1 MFGTVRSR
9 KLGSL
14 AVLLIVSVGLAEP
27 ANAQNAIRIDA
38 PAGRLGWLTHP
49 YQPRTVPPVN
59 LGNSSRL
66 DSLVRAGNLYLS
78 AQDVVALAIE
88 NNLDV
93 EVQRY
98 GPLLAKEVLKRAQAG
113 GALRSV
119 GQGIAQGPTSV
130 SLQGVSLNSGGTGAN
145 ATAGSG
151 VSSGGGIVTQLGPA
165 LTSFDPTISAFAN
178 FQHATSPQSNTVL
191 TGTTAFIQDTRTL
204 QAQYQQNWPVGLSVQ
219 VTYASQYAKVNSQF
233 FSLNPYTSGD
243 LDLQVTQN
251 LLQGFGSPVNGR
263 NIRVQKNNV
272 KVTDLQFKQQV
283 ITTVSAVLNL
293 YWDLVSFDEDLRAR
307 QRELQTAQ
315 QLLDDNQRQ
324 VQLGSLA
331 EIEITRAQAQVYSS
345 QQDLLV
351 SQTNLLQQE
360 TVLKNALSRN
370 GVAEP
375 SLADVHVIPLDK
387 LAIPEKEELKPVND
401 LVQDALGNRVEIA
414 QSRLNIESNKLNL
427 TGIKNSLKPT
437 LQAFA
442 ELTNN
447 GLTGQ
452 LSALGGTQPGISYLA
467 GGYDNLLAEI
477 FRRNYPNYSAGLS
490 FNIALRNRAAQS
502 DYVTSQ
508 LELRQN
514 ELSLQK
520 NINQIRVDVQNAVI
534 GLQQARAR
542 YQAAEKARVLQEQ
555 ILDGDRQKNAL
566 GASTPYQVVQDE
578 RDLASAES
586 TETQALANYSHARIA
601 FDQAIGATLDV
612 NHISLDEALS
622 GRVARA
628 SVLPAVLPAT
638 PAGPPENPAAGERP

>member
-1 MFGTVRSR
+1 MHSR
-9 KLGSL
+9 KLHTSL
-14 AVLLIVSVGLAEP
+14 FLCASLWLAAP
-27 ANAQNAIRIDA
+27 AQGQEAIRID
-38 PAGRLGWLTHP
+38 PPTGRLGWLTHP
-49 YQPRTVPPVN
+49 YEPRTVPPVN
-59 LGNSSRL
+59 LSNSSRL

-98 GPLLAKEVLKRAQAG
+98 GPLLAKEVLKRAESG

-119 GQGIAQGPTSV
+119 GLGVAPGPTSV
-130 SLQGVSLNSGGTGAN
+130 SLQGVSLNSGGAGAN

-165 LTSFDPTISAFAN
+165 LISFDPTFSAFMN
-178 FQHATSPQSNTVL
+178 FQHATSPQSNTIL
-191 TGTTAFIQDTRTL
+191 TGTTALIQETRTY
-204 QAQYQQNWPVGLSVQ
+204 QAQYQQNWSFGLTAQ
-219 VTYASQYAKVNSQF
+219 LTYASQYARVNSQF

-243 LDLQVTQN
+243 IDLQVTQN
-251 LLQGFGSPVNGR
+251 LLQGFGSAVNGR

-293 YWDLVSFDEDLRAR
+293 YWDLVSFDGDLRAR
-307 QRELQTAQ
+307 ERELQTAQ
-315 QLLDDNQRQ
+315 QLLEDNQRQ

-331 EIEITRAQAQVYSS
+331 EIEITRANAQVYSS

-370 GVAEP
+370 GVADP
-375 SLADVHVIPLDK
+375 SLADVHIIPLDK
-387 LAIPEKEELKPVND
+387 ILIPDKEELKPVD
-401 LVQDALGNRVEIA
+401 GLVQDALGNRVEVA

-442 ELTNN
+442 EVTNN
-447 GLTGQ
+447 GLTGE
-452 LSALGGTQPGISYLA
+452 LTALGATETGVSYLA
-467 GGYDNLLAEI
+467 GGYGNLLGEI

-490 FNIALRNRAAQS
+490 LNIALRNRAAQS

-520 NINQIRVDVQNAVI
+520 SVNQIRVDVQNAVI

-542 YQAAEKARVLQEQ
+542 YQAAEKARVLQQ
-555 ILDGDRQKNAL
+555 QTLDGDRQRYVL
-566 GASTPYQVVQDE
+566 GASTPYQVVQDQ
-578 RDLASAES
+578 RDLANAES
-586 TETQALANYSHARIA
+586 TEMQALANYSHARIA
-601 FDQAIGATLDV
+601 FDQAVGTTLEV
-612 NHISLDEALS
+612 NHISLEEAMS
-622 GRVARA
+622 GRVSRA
-628 SVLPAVLPAT
+628 SILPASLPA
-638 PAGPPENPAAGERP
+638 NPAAGDRP

>member
-1 MFGTVRSR
+1 VFCIVRRQKFRLVTLFLSAPVW
-9 KLGSL
+9 L
-14 AVLLIVSVGLAEP
+14 AAP
-27 ANAQNAIRIDA
+27 AVAQNAIRID
-38 PAGRLGWLTHP
+38 PPTGRLGWLTHP

-59 LGNSSRL
+59 LSNSSRL

-98 GPLLAKEVLKRAQAG
+98 GPLLAKEVLKRAESG
-113 GALRSV
+113 GVLRSV
-119 GQGIAQGPTSV
+119 GQGVAQGPASV
-130 SLQGVSLNSGGTGAN
+130 SLQGVSLNSGGAGAN

-165 LTSFDPTISAFAN
+165 LISFDPTISAFAN

-191 TGTTAFIQDTRTL
+191 TGTTAFIQDTRTF

-219 VTYASQYAKVNSQF
+219 VTYASQYAKVNSQY

-243 LDLQVTQN
+243 LDLQITQN
-251 LLQGFGSPVNGR
+251 LLQGFGSAVNGR

-307 QRELQTAQ
+307 EHELQTAQ
-315 QLLDDNQRQ
+315 QLLEDNQRQ

-370 GVAEP
+370 GVADP
-375 SLADVHVIPLDK
+375 SLADVHVIALDK
-387 LAIPEKEELKPVND
+387 IAIPEQEQLQPVND

-452 LSALGGTQPGISYLA
+452 LTALGGMQPGVPYLA

-520 NINQIRVDVQNAVI
+520 NVNQIRVDVQNAVI
-534 GLQQARAR
+534 GLRQARAR
-542 YQAAEKARVLQEQ
+542 YQAAEKARVLQQE

-578 RDLASAES
+578 RDLANALS

-601 FDQAIGATLDV
+601 FDQAIGTTLDV

-628 SVLPAVLPAT
+628 SMLPAALPAGH
-638 PAGPPENPAAGERP
+638 PANPAAGDRP